1 MKPRHK
7 KNVSQLL
14 QYAGASSEFDLAN
27 AIKENGILFYKN
39 PKDPSAILNVNLAN
53 GDISLNRG
61 TMAYAGLN
69 STPDLMKN
77 EEALKMAKQHLAKLD
92 LGKGDENFMTVGH
105 VGGVNMTMHDDKQGD
120 KIYEKFTTVRF
131 DRELDGIPVLGHTRL
146 LVQMGSKGSIQ
157 SLVKQWAPLSN
168 KMISTEAIVNRD
180 DVKKSIEKHLMDEN
194 KGAEK
199 ISIKKITLIYYDPG
213 KGIIEPALHVIAEV
227 HMPRTK
233 TNTSFIG
240 FKHDMVEP
248 LLKNSRLSYTFMG
261 EKHEMPKQQDATD
274 NKSEIPRGADEKN
287 KQ

>member
-1 MKPRHK
+1 VIVVIAGCKSCTPKPVENPPAK
-7 KNVSQLL
+7 SIVTYEAGATIPDYQKMTLQNYEVAAGAKTDEATAQKNVSQLL

-180 DVKKSIEKHLMDEN
+180 DVKN
-194 KGAEK
+194 Q
-199 ISIKKITLIYYDPG
+199 
-213 KGIIEPALHVIAEV
+213 
-227 HMPRTK
+227 
-233 TNTSFIG
+233 
-240 FKHDMVEP
+240 
-248 LLKNSRLSYTFMG
+248 LKNT
-261 EKHEMPKQQDATD
+261 
-274 NKSEIPRGADEKN
+274 
-287 KQ
+287 